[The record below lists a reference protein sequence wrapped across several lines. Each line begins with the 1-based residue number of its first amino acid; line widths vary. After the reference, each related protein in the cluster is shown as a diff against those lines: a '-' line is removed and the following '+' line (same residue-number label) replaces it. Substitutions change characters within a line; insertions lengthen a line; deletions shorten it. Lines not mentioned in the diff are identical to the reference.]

1 MYKDI
6 ALVIFIV
13 AVFAVIANA
22 QNVDLSGTWR
32 TGGMSTMGDRNTVTG
47 SVTPSNGNTMKY
59 EFRPD
64 GRFAFVGYLQSTL
77 YGCTTALF
85 QDKQGKYSLA
95 GSRLTLALTKNFWR
109 NTYSCSPASNKERI
123 TRWNP
128 KFTRFETRPMST
140 ASFTS
145 ALRTRKAKPAT
156 AARTN
161 NTRHKRKECPGN
173 HSGHFF
179 SEQ

>member
-13 AVFAVIANA
+13 AVFAVMANA
-22 QNVDLSGTWR
+22 QNVDLAGTWR
-32 TGGMSTMGDRNTVTG
+32 TGGTSTMGDRNTVTG
-47 SVTPSNGNTMKY
+47 SVTPSNGNTMNY

-109 NTYSCSPASNKERI
+109 NTYSCSPASNKERNY
-123 TRWNP
+123 TLESEVYEVRNKKDEYG
-128 KFTRFETRPMST
+128 KFYICLANAKGETCYR
-140 ASFTS
+140 
-145 ALRTRKAKPAT
+145 RE
-156 AARTN
+156 N
-161 NTRHKRKECPGN
+161 E
-173 HSGHFF
+173 
-179 SEQ
+179 